1 VVVEKI
7 TTFVTKRQVQFMKND
22 DISANCRKIRGCK
35 LAPASSNLAHPF
47 CGKNSA
53 KALRQHDQSYQG
65 SDEIRMLSIEF
76 SPNHAIARS
85 SSLFAADDL
94 QVFLFRRML

>member
-1 VVVEKI
+1 
-7 TTFVTKRQVQFMKND
+7 M
-22 DISANCRKIRGCK
+22 
-35 LAPASSNLAHPF
+35 APRH
-47 CGKNSA
+47 C
-53 KALRQHDQSYQG
+53 QHDQSYQG
-65 SDEIRMLSIEF
+65 SDEIRKLSIEF